1 MRPSAQN
8 MPNREIDKALSLLG
22 MARRAG
28 AVEVGQDRVLG
39 ALKISRQLVV
49 ATGDCSPVVLRKV
62 ANLSVKR
69 ESVCYILEEVTREEL
84 GRALGVT
91 SAQVAALPF
100 KSGFVNKLAELLQQG
115 GRCLDEQN
123 EGV

>member
-1 MRPSAQN
+1 MRK

-28 AVEVGQDRVLG
+28 AVEIGQDRALG
-39 ALKISRQLVV
+39 ALRRSRQLVV
-49 ATGDCSPVVLRKV
+49 LADDCSPNVLRKV
-62 ANLSVKR
+62 ASLSSKR
-69 ESVCYILEEVTREEL
+69 GSICYILEGVTREEL
-84 GRALGVT
+84 GGALGVA

-115 GRCLDEQN
+115 GRCLDGQN